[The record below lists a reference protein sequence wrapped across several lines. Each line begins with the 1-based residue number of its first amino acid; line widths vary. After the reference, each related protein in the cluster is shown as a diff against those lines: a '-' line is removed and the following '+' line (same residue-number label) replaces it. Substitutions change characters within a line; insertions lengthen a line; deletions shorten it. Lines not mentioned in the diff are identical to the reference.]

1 MEYEINTHFASTV
14 KVVAALHL
22 ARHFAGTA
30 LAGTPETDED
40 YASGCMVDGDSVNV
54 DLDGLAADEADTAS
68 NGNTSVRQYT
78 LRDCEVFFEEGEN
91 RSVSIL
97 PSGTHMRDYLMGF
110 DFGDLD
116 AAEFLS
122 GYGYDD
128 EADLADEAD
137 TDVRIWVRPHYY
149 VGQCNAPAAHYL
161 CITDEHGQ
169 GQWGDHRIFAT
180 HADAQAWIDDICCEI
195 YCTSNGEAGRP
206 DYQITR

>member
-1 MEYEINTHFASTV
+1 MEYEINTHFAPTV
-14 KVVAALHL
+14 KFVATLHL
-22 ARHFAGTA
+22 ARNFAGTA

-40 YASGCMVDGDSVNV
+40 YASGCMVEGNAVKA
-54 DLDGLAADEADTAS
+54 DLDDLSAEETDTAS

-78 LRDCEVFFEEGEN
+78 LQDCEVFFEEGEN
-91 RSVSIL
+91 HSVSIL
-97 PSGTHMRDYLMGF
+97 PRGTHMRDYLMDF

-161 CITDEHGQ
+161 CNEDSW
-169 GQWGDHRIFAT
+169 WGDYRIFAT
-180 HADAQAWIDDICCEI
+180 HAEAQSWIDDICSDI

-206 DYQITR
+206 DYQIAR